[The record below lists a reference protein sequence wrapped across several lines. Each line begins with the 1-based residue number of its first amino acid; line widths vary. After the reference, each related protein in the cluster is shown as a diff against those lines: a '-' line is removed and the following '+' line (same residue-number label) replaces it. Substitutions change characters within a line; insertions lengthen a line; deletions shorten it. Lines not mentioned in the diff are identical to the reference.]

1 MKTPAPP
8 KAETSALD
16 QRQFYIS
23 NPRQARAVELLL
35 QRPAKREEL
44 DARAGCSNAPEL
56 VAALR
61 RHGLQVPCT
70 VVQGRDRDG
79 RPCRYGIYSLTDR
92 DRQKLSAGVR

>member
-1 MKTPAPP
+1 
-8 KAETSALD
+8 
-16 QRQFYIS
+16 
-23 NPRQARAVELLL
+23 
-35 QRPAKREEL
+35 
-44 DARAGCSNAPEL
+44 